1 MDNKVIFQVSYGLY
15 VLTSKTGDKNNGC
28 IINTVVQ
35 QTSTPLVISITVNKQ
50 NYTESM
56 LEKSGE
62 FNVSIID
69 ESAPFS
75 LFQHFGFQT
84 GAEVDKFADFADFAV
99 AENGINYVNTGC
111 CGYISAKVTQ
121 TLDLESHVMF
131 LAEVTDAKKLSEN
144 APMTYA
150 YYHANVK
157 PKPAA
162 KNADTKGKVWV
173 CKICGYV
180 YDETKEGKAFE
191 DLPDDWVCPLCKHGK
206 ADFELA

>member
-1 MDNKVIFQVSYGLY
+1 MDKKVIFQLSYGLY
-15 VLTSKTGDKNNGC
+15 VLTADDGNKQNGC

-50 NYTESM
+50 NYTGSI
-56 LEKSGE
+56 LQKNKK
-62 FNVSIID
+62 FNISIID

-84 GAEVDKFADFADFAV
+84 GAEVDKFADFKDYAV
-99 AENGINYVNTGC
+99 ALNDINYINKGC
-111 CGYISAKVTQ
+111 CGYISAYITQSIDLGTHTMFIAQVVDAQ
-121 TLDLESHVMF
+121 TLSD
-131 LAEVTDAKKLSEN
+131 K

-157 PKPAA
+157 PRPAA
-162 KNADTKGKVWV
+162 KSADSKGKAWV

-180 YDETKEGKAFE
+180 YDEAKEGKAFE

-206 ADFELA
+206 DDFELM